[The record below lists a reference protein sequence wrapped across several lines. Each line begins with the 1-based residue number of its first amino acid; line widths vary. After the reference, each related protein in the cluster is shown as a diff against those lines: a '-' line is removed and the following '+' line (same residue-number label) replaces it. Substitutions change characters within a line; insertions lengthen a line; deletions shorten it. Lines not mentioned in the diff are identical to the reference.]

1 MRTGAERYCYEKK
14 KIISVGVSK
23 GQGLM
28 VPDFCFLSLGFC
40 FFLFVSCLLLLLIF
54 LSRYWI

>member
-14 KIISVGVSK
+14 KIISVGVSE

-28 VPDFCFLSLGFC
+28 VPDFCFLLLDSW
-40 FFLFVSCLLLLLIF
+40 FLFLSSCLLFLASFNF
-54 LSRYWI
+54 LSQ